1 MISALV
7 LNVHNGWLT
16 LPEWFRKGLRGAA
29 VGGFVAVTALNLAIP
44 GSLAE
49 VKAEGLL
56 GVSAFAGAAWAV
68 ARVTLLPA
76 FVTWFLS
83 LTSITPI
90 VRPTTLTPIQSDEW
104 IKI

>member
-1 MISALV
+1 MFSTFV
-7 LNVHNGWLT
+7 NKVHNFWLT
-16 LPEWFRKGLRGAA
+16 WPEWVRKGLRGAA

-44 GSLAE
+44 GSLADA
-49 VKAEGLL
+49 KAEGLL

-83 LTSITPI
+83 LTSTVPI

-104 IKI
+104 IKV